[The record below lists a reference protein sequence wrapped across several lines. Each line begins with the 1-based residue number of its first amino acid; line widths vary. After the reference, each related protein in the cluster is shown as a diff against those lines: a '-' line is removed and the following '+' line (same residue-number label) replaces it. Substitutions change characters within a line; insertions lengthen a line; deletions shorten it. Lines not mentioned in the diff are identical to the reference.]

1 HFETIAAQ
9 CSPLASRCALVL
21 YLATSFGSIRATSH
35 VCGRFPPVGRRAPVA
50 GYPAALLATVPIAAI
65 ALRILFEE
73 RFLRR
78 ELTGYE
84 AYTQRVRC
92 RLIPFLW

>member
-1 HFETIAAQ
+1 MTAKPTF
-9 CSPLASRCALVL
+9 R
-21 YLATSFGSIRATSH
+21 TSSQTFGVS
-35 VCGRFPPVGRRAPVA
+35 
-50 GYPAALLATVPIAAI
+50 AALLSSVPAAMV

-78 ELTGYE
+78 ELKDYE
-84 AYTQRVRC
+84 AYTEKVRY